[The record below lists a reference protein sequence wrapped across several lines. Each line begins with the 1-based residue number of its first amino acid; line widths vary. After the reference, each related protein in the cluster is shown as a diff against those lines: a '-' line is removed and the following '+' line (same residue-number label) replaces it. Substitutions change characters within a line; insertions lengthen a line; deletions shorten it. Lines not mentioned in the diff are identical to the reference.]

1 MRQRRARDLAVM
13 NRPIRVGSS
22 GQDTPTELS
31 HPIAMRNRALADAGG
46 QYATTQQLQGF
57 TLYAA
62 ARSFPARGRRG
73 DL

>member
-46 QYATTQQLQGF
+46 QYATTQRTTEGNCGLAACA
-57 TLYAA
+57 TLLII
-62 ARSFPARGRRG
+62 R
-73 DL
+73 DVT